1 MNDQA
6 PINAY
11 LQSKVMSAS
20 PEQLRLML
28 LDGAVRFAYQAK
40 NGLEQG
46 DHEQVYLGFSQCRDI
61 VLELLNTIKP
71 EHAPEIA
78 KRVSE
83 LYSFMYTEL
92 IRCGNER
99 DADGLDKVI
108 SLLEYERETWAL
120 LMDQLSNE
128 QQIQQT
134 QTTAA
139 APAAPAAQE
148 QPRTTLSVQA

>member
-20 PEQLRLML
+20 PEELRLML

-40 NGLEQG
+40 TGLEQG
-46 DHEQVYLGFSQCRDI
+46 DHEQIYLGFSQCRDI

-71 EHAPEIA
+71 EHAPEIS
-78 KRVSE
+78 KRVGE
-83 LYSFMYTEL
+83 LYSFLYTEL
-92 IRCGNER
+92 VRCGNER
-99 DADGLDKVI
+99 DSEGLAKVI

-120 LMDQLSNE
+120 LMDQLE
-128 QQIQQT
+128 QEKQSQAAHAHQNASSDEPRPSLSIQ
-134 QTTAA
+134 A
-139 APAAPAAQE
+139 
-148 QPRTTLSVQA
+148 

>member
-20 PEQLRLML
+20 PEELRLML
-28 LDGAVRFAYQAK
+28 LDGAIRFAYQAQT
-40 NGLEQG
+40 GLEQG

-61 VLELLNTIKP
+61 VLELPNTIKP

-78 KRVSE
+78 QRVSE
-83 LYSFMYTEL
+83 LYAFMYTEL

-99 DADGLDKVI
+99 DQTGLAKLI

-120 LMDQLSNE
+120 LMVQLVNE
-128 QQIQQT
+128 KAQQHAQPSAIN
-134 QTTAA
+134 
-139 APAAPAAQE
+139 PAGSERP
-148 QPRTTLSVQA
+148 TLSIQA